1 MYTRPFPDSIKHYGV
16 LGMKWGIR
24 RDRRK
29 TSSKSRQSS
38 KKRSLTEKDIYET
51 IEKGRKVARRFIE
64 DYGPTLVKSAAILGL
79 SATGLTFVSPIV
91 SKAISDAQAA
101 SRAEKIAQ
109 GYHWVDTDSGGFWM
123 KTESVYLGPIEP
135 Y

>member
-1 MYTRPFPDSIKHYGV
+1 MEDSLTHHGIK
-16 LGMKWGIR
+16 GMKWGIR

-29 TSSKSRQSS
+29 ASSKSRQSS
-38 KKRSLTEKDIYET
+38 KTKRSLTEKDIYET

-91 SKAISDAQAA
+91 SKAISDAQVA

-109 GYHWVDTDSGGFWM
+109 GYRWVDTDSGGFWM
-123 KTESVYLGPIEP
+123 KTERVYLGPIEP